1 MNDRFLSL
9 LGLARRAGRLSMG
22 FDAACESA
30 VKGEAALILAT
41 NDVSAGS
48 LKRLS
53 AAAQEH
59 GTELVLLG
67 CGMETLASAVGKSVR
82 MVSVNDEGFAGK
94 LRLLL
99 KEDEGSS

>member
-9 LGLARRAGRLSMG
+9 LGLARRAGKLSMG
-22 FDAACESA
+22 FDASCESA
-30 VKGEAALILAT
+30 EKGESALLLAA

-48 LKRLS
+48 LKRLR

-59 GTELVLLG
+59 GTEVLLLG
-67 CGMETLASAVGKSVR
+67 CGMEALAPAIGKSVR

-99 KEDEGSS
+99 KEDEGAG